1 MMFQYII
8 NADENEELK
17 KSLGDL
23 NVNDAEL
30 RFIEA
35 LIDQSLPLPE
45 EMVRNSRANILIV

>member
-1 MMFQYII
+1 MFQYII

-35 LIDQSLPLPE
+35 LIDQSLLLSQ
-45 EMVRNSRANILIV
+45 EMVWNSRANILIV